1 MAVMGYPEENEVIS
15 SSETVVPTYQSGWCP
30 FPEELN
36 LHMKINSFQRMYSN
50 LFFSSFTSYSMFS

>member
-15 SSETVVPTYQSGWCP
+15 SSETVVSTYQFGRCP

-36 LHMKINSFQRMYSN
+36 LHMKIN
-50 LFFSSFTSYSMFS
+50 